1 MRDNVENLRM
11 DVLRVHM
18 FADTNAARLSS
29 TDYVAIKQVASALG
43 DVLAGTEQ
51 VSEKCATES
60 IALLRKYNQWRCGVI
75 DSFDGNEGPN
85 PRAITEAIN
94 SVCADTEALRA
105 RVSEL
110 EASENI
116 REASIAVMNAG
127 LSLAMKQRDEAV
139 ARVAELE
146 AAIEGAPVFAYAHM
160 NIENKPHFVF
170 SGEYVAL
177 PEGPTTIELIA
188 RPTVEVRRG

>member
-105 RVSEL
+105 RV
-110 EASENI
+110 
-116 REASIAVMNAG
+116 
-127 LSLAMKQRDEAV
+127 
-139 ARVAELE
+139 AELE
-146 AAIEGAPVFAYAHM
+146 AAGAIAAEYLESKRVIDAGPPRTEGS
-160 NIENKPHFVF
+160 F
-170 SGEYVAL
+170 STPKSWRHNDPEVMRFHAACAAL
-177 PEGPTTIELIA
+177 NQLAA
-188 RPTVEVRRG
+188 RPEVRRV